1 MAMVF
6 GHAGLR
12 RLGLAALV
20 LLLVTENAAA
30 HPSCCTKH
38 LLPYVPDPNEL
49 PPDVYLNEPRMIP
62 DPRPDNVKPDYWD
75 DEDDGPWEPDEI
87 PNPAFAWRPKLIP
100 NPNYK
105 PPEFWERLQLE
116 INKALP
122 WVVLGVFI
130 TSLLEAAQLSVS
142 SLRGV
147 LQHAG
152 PVGGA
157 LIGLATPLC
166 SCGSLPV
173 AAGFAAGGV
182 PLRVVVA
189 FLTATQSAG
198 LDSAAITWGL
208 LGPEAALCRLAGA
221 VILSVAAGLAMPST
235 TSRAAVPTPAAPTI
249 PSDITAVGQTNAL
262 MTLIQSAVRTAGD
275 IFPSVLS
282 GLCLSTAAVHY
293 IPHLATAYQALK
305 ISGAVDDVVVNS
317 TSSATAFTGELVVR
331 ISVLGSAMPLQL
343 CEHSTVAYAAAI
355 QKAGGAP
362 GLAFAFLL
370 VAPATNLPSMLL
382 LLRTHGHGKLIAA
395 RVTITLTAVALLLS
409 FVVDA
414 LALDMLVEKEADEG
428 TGGMME
434 LPHLHTAASPWV
446 AGALALAAC
455 AKSASGLFASD
466 SPSAHVGDCCEPE
479 KAKQS

>member
-1 MAMVF
+1 MALARRALL
-6 GHAGLR
+6 GPLR
-12 RLGLAALV
+12 LLLV
-20 LLLVTENAAA
+20 LLLHVLLHEVDIAAA

-38 LLPYVPDPNEL
+38 LLPYVPDLDEL

-87 PNPAFAWRPKLIP
+87 PNPAFAWKPKLIP
-100 NPNYK
+100 NPNYN
-105 PPEFWERLQLE
+105 PPLLVESLQLE

-122 WVVLGVFI
+122 WVVLGVFV
-130 TSLLEAAQLSVS
+130 TAALDAAQLSVS
-142 SLRGV
+142 SLKGV

-157 LIGLATPLC
+157 MIGLATPLC

-208 LGPEAALCRLAGA
+208 LGPQAALYRLAGA
-221 VILSVAAGLAMPST
+221 VILSVAAGLAVPST
-235 TSRAAVPTPAAPTI
+235 APTNAVPMSAQPGTAA
-249 PSDITAVGQTNAL
+249 GQPVNPL
-262 MTLIQSAVRTAGD
+262 VTLGYSAVRTAGD
-275 IFPSVLS
+275 IFPSVLC
-282 GLCLSTAAVHY
+282 GLCLSTVVVHY
-293 IPHLATAYQALK
+293 VPHLATAYQALK
-305 ISGAVDDVVVNS
+305 ISGAVDDGAVNS
-317 TSSATAFTGELVVR
+317 TSSATMLTSELVVR
-331 ISVLGSAMPLQL
+331 LSVLGSAMPLQL

-382 LLRTHGHGKLIAA
+382 LLRTHGHGKLMAA
-395 RVTITLTAVALLLS
+395 RVTFTLTIVALVLS
-409 FVVDA
+409 FAVDV

-428 TGGMME
+428 GGGMLE
-434 LPHLHTAASPWV
+434 LPSWHTTSSPWV
-446 AGALALAAC
+446 AGALVLAAG
-455 AKSASGLFASD
+455 AKSAREFFGSAD
-466 SPSAHVGDCCEPE
+466 SHQHGKDCCEPD
-479 KAKQS
+479 KVKKS